1 MEVIL
6 VLIPV
11 TLVIVGLALAAFFW
25 AVDDGQYDDVERRG
39 SETLFAADAEP
50 ANHPRPNNPTKARR
64 GA

>member
-11 TLVIVGLALAAFFW
+11 TLVIVGLAIAAFFW
-25 AVDDGQYDDVERRG
+25 AVDDGQYEDVERRG
-39 SETLFAADAEP
+39 SESLFAADAEIVK
-50 ANHPRPNNPTKARR
+50 ANNPTNIRR